1 MRVLLIRHARAGNRG
16 TWEGDDL
23 LRPLDKRGRRQAA
36 ALPNQLAEYPI
47 DCLLSSPYVRCVETL
62 EPLSEG
68 LDLRIDVRPG
78 LAEGS
83 SAADVFALLAE
94 SDAAVPA
101 LCTHGDVVEEL
112 LGEGS
117 AKGSVWVLELSD
129 GGELRRE
136 RYFPPAA

>member
-1 MRVLLIRHARAGNRG
+1 MRVLLVRHARADNRS
-16 TWEGDDL
+16 TWDGDDL

-36 ALPNQLAEYPI
+36 ALPGLLAEYPV
-47 DCLLSSPYVRCVETL
+47 DRLLSSPYIRCVETL
-62 EPLSEG
+62 EPLAERLS
-68 LDLRIDVRPG
+68 LPIDMRPE
-78 LAEGS
+78 LTEGS

-94 SDAAVPA
+94 TDAAVPA
-101 LCTHGDVVEEL
+101 LCTHGDVVQEL

-117 AKGSVWVLELSD
+117 AKGSVWVLELAD